1 MAYEIIPNVILFT
14 TIVAVLVILFRH
26 VPEVVD
32 TTGANRTDHIKD
44 GSESSTLQNDNSH
57 VLIKFYKHFISSA
70 SAISKNIWNIIKTA
84 ALYVAKKVWHFMLEA
99 KDLKQG
105 QILASK
111 FARIVTPSSL
121 RYTNSAV
128 HMPMVEAEELLAA
141 GKFGEAEQKYFD
153 VIKDFPHEYTAYEG
167 LVKIY
172 IQEKQFDN
180 LTETLEYLV
189 KHVPENDVY
198 WAQYGNVLMSTRHYE
213 KAVDAYK
220 ESIKFNN
227 LIPARYANLGL
238 SYQALN
244 NKEAAAENLDK
255 ACELEP
261 ANEQYLELW
270 VELMLQLDGREKC
283 IERLSKVVEMFPEK
297 ESIAKRL
304 AELKI
309 PIVEVQS

>member
-14 TIVAVLVILFRH
+14 TIVAALVILFRH

-32 TTGANRTDHIKD
+32 TTGANRTD
-44 GSESSTLQNDNSH
+44 SSKKNSVAAAPNDLSH
-57 VLIKFYKHFISSA
+57 GFVKFYKSFISGSLALLKSIWKIIQSA
-70 SAISKNIWNIIKTA
+70 L
-84 ALYVAKKVWHFMLEA
+84 ALVTKKVWHFMLEA

-121 RYTNSAV
+121 RYTDSAV
-128 HMPMVEAEELLAA
+128 HGPMIEAEELLAA
-141 GKFGEAEQKYFD
+141 GKLGEAEQKYFD

-172 IQEKQFDN
+172 IQDKQFEN

-213 KAVDAYK
+213 KAVEAFETSVK
-220 ESIKFNN
+220 LNN

-238 SYQALN
+238 SYQALH

-270 VELMLQLDGREKC
+270 TDIMLQLDGREKC

-297 ESIAKRL
+297 ESVAKRL
-304 AELKI
+304 AELKV
-309 PIVEVQS
+309 PVVEAQS